1 MESSQ
6 LLWVDTHC
14 HLYSDEFMS
23 DREAMIGRALDS
35 GVTRLMLPNI
45 DLHSIPGM
53 MDLVSQYPD
62 HCFPMMGLHPC
73 SVKEDYESVLDHM
86 ESLLDTG
93 EYIGIGETG
102 IDLYWDTTFRDQQI
116 LAFERQIGWARKYRL
131 PVIIHSRESQ
141 DLTIDIIARH
151 QDGDLKGIFHCF
163 GGTPEQ
169 VGQIEALGFKVGIG
183 GVATF
188 KKAGLAEVLPQIPLK
203 MIVLET
209 DAPYLA
215 PVPYRGKRNEPAYIP
230 LIADRICEI
239 LGISKEMLSRITFEN
254 AEAVYGKKD

>member
-1 MESSQ
+1 MES
-6 LLWVDTHC
+6 LHMPWVDTHC
-14 HLYSDEFMS
+14 HLYSDEFLA
-23 DREAMIGRALDS
+23 DREAMIARALDG
-35 GVTRLMLPNI
+35 GVTRMMLPNI

-53 MDLVSQYPD
+53 MDLVSRYPE

-73 SVKEDYESVLDHM
+73 SVKEDFESVLDQM
-86 ESLLDTG
+86 ESLLETG
-93 EYIGIGETG
+93 EYVGIGETG

-141 DLTIDIIARH
+141 DLTIDVISRF
-151 QDGDLKGIFHCF
+151 QDGQLRGIFHCF
-163 GGTPEQ
+163 GGTVEQ
-169 VGQIEALGFKVGIG
+169 VERIQSLGFKVGIG

-188 KKAGLAEVLPQIPLK
+188 KKSGLTELLPLIPLD

-215 PVPYRGKRNEPAYIP
+215 PVPYRGKRNEPSYIP
-230 LIADRICEI
+230 LIANHICNV
-239 LGISKEMLSRITFEN
+239 LGISQEELSRITFEN
-254 AEAVYGKKD
+254 AASVYGKKD